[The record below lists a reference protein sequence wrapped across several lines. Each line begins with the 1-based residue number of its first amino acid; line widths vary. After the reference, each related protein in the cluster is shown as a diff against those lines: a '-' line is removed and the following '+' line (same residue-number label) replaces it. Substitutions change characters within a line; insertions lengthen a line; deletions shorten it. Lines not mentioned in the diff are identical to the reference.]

1 MDALSDVRKPYARI
15 GTRLE
20 QIACCLD
27 IGFRHMLFA
36 LDDVA
41 FLQMHAS
48 FGCPQGLYDASF
60 IVFIVNIIA
69 NCLTILS

>member
-1 MDALSDVRKPYARI
+1 MDVLSDVRKPYARI

-36 LDDVA
+36 LDGVA
-41 FLQMHAS
+41 FLHMHAS
-48 FGCPQGLYDASF
+48 CVCPQGLYDANF

>member
-15 GTRLE
+15 GTRLM
-20 QIACCLD
+20 QIAYCLD

-36 LDDVA
+36 LDGVE
-41 FLQMHAS
+41 FLHMHAS
-48 FGCPQGLYDASF
+48 FVCPQGLYDASF

-69 NCLTILS
+69 NCLTLLS

>member
-36 LDDVA
+36 LDGVA
-41 FLQMHAS
+41 FLHLYTS
-48 FGCPQGLYDASF
+48 CGCPQGLCDASF

-69 NCLTILS
+69 NCLNLLS

>member
-15 GTRLE
+15 GTSLE

-27 IGFRHMLFA
+27 LGFRHMLFA
-36 LDDVA
+36 LDGVS
-41 FLQMHAS
+41 FLHLHATC
-48 FGCPQGLYDASF
+48 GCPQGFCDAGF